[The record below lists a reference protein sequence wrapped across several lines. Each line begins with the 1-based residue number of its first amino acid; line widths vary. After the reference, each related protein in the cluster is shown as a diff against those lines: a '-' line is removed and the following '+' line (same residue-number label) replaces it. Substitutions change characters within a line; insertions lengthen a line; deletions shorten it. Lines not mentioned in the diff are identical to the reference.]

1 MPNQLLE
8 QVAIPLHLVEPPEL
22 PPVEDLEMPVCK
34 ASTEPHPTIPF
45 DNLAFEGG
53 GAKGMAYLG
62 ALQVL
67 EEVGVYPNHVRRIA
81 GTSSGSFFAAMLAV
95 GVRSD
100 QLTELLFETDLVTIL
115 KDARFGR
122 ISAAWNLFTTYGF
135 HPGFKLLRFLGDR
148 LEERTGSPDVT
159 FRQVLDRC
167 GRELCVPITNITRMC
182 AEYCHPKTTPDMPV
196 RLAVAMSMSLP
207 VLMRPYRLVRRVDEE
222 LEETDLYTDGGILCN
237 FPLHV
242 FDGWWLSMKPEDC
255 FVKQL
260 GPEPEAFAHPMEPF
274 RPRNPRTLGFSV
286 FDVDERDSTAGWLP
300 EGGGPPE
307 RPDTLLARLRGHV
320 EETGRHKTKQARALD
335 ASFSRLLAALQKV
348 ESDGDGRINAEEAS
362 RLFDEGPLSKKDAKA
377 LFGTADPDEI
387 FRALDHDG
395 NGLIDPDELVHF
407 MDARNIRITAHALG
421 ARRAETGSIG
431 AFMTNVMQTM
441 LFHIRKLNLNES
453 DHDRTI
459 PIDTDYVGTAHF
471 ALQEDDRR
479 FLLETGRRAT
489 RAFLSRYGV

>member
-1 MPNQLLE
+1 VADHLLE
-8 QVAIPLHLVEPPEL
+8 QVAIPLHLVEPPVL
-22 PPVEDLEMPVCK
+22 PPVEQLAMPLCR
-34 ASTEPHPTIPF
+34 ASGEPHPTIPF
-45 DNLAFEGG
+45 ENLAFEGG

-62 ALQVL
+62 ALEVL
-67 EEVGVYPNHVRRIA
+67 EEVGLYPNHVRRIT

-100 QLTELLFETDLVTIL
+100 QLKELLFDTDLVTIL

-159 FRQVLDRC
+159 FRQVLERC

-207 VLMRPYRLVRRVDEE
+207 VLMRPYRLVRRVDDET
-222 LEETDLYTDGGILCN
+222 EETDLYTDGGILCN

-242 FDGWWLSMKPEDC
+242 YDGWWLSMKPEDC
-255 FVKQL
+255 FVRRL

-274 RPRNPRTLGFSV
+274 RPRNQRTLGFSV
-286 FDVDERDSTAGWLP
+286 FDVDERDSTSGWLA
-300 EGGGPPE
+300 EGGAPPE
-307 RPDTLLARLRGHV
+307 RPDTLLARLRGHI
-320 EETGRHKTKQARALD
+320 EETGRHKTRQAMALD
-335 ASFSRLLAALQKV
+335 ASFSRLLGALAKV
-348 ESDGDGRINAEEAS
+348 EKDGDGKISAEEAS
-362 RLFDEGPLSKKDAKA
+362 RLFDEGPLSRSDAKA
-377 LFGTADPDEI
+377 LFGTDDLARI
-387 FRALDHDG
+387 FTTLDRNGDG
-395 NGLIDPDELVHF
+395 QVSADELIQF
-407 MDARNIRITAHALG
+407 MDANNIRITAHALG
-421 ARRAETGSIG
+421 ARRAEVGSVG
-431 AFMTNVMQTM
+431 GFMGNVMQTM
-441 LFHIRKLNLNES
+441 LFHIRKLNLRE
-453 DHDRTI
+453 DDADRTV

-489 RAFLSRYGV
+489 RAFLSRYA